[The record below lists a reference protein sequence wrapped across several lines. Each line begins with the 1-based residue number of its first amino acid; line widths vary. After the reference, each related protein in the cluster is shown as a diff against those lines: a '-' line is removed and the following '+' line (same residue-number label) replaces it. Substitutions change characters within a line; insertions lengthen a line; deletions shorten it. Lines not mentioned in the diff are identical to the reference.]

1 MLAFVNMLVCRP
13 YTWLCVCVC
22 AFVLNF
28 VCSTNEVDVAWVP
41 ICVFVYVYP
50 NWLYLV
56 VDTHVY
62 KCILGYIIVRKLAG
76 MKIVGFGKSLFLD
89 YYVQLFM
96 YKYSDV
102 YVGMDTFFLCA

>member
-1 MLAFVNMLVCRP
+1 M
-13 YTWLCVCVC
+13 
-22 AFVLNF
+22 
-28 VCSTNEVDVAWVP
+28 
-41 ICVFVYVYP
+41 FVYVYP

-76 MKIVGFGKSLFLD
+76 MKILGFGKSLFLG

-102 YVGMDTFFLCA
+102 YVGMDTLFCVLSSEFGSIEATLLMIFRVVLQVCL